1 MKQTRSAMAGR
12 RALNPNETRTRHS
25 QQQLVTPFM
34 TKHYVEYFYPG
45 IIVSETSSEEIKSR
59 NVKIKPPK
67 GAYAYQFF
75 DREEVKQDGET
86 LTGRANNKSGIFYLG
101 GEVKTREDIEREMP
115 GSILASNMRCN
126 NIERVVMTKAGQAME
141 LHEGDEVVSV

>member
-1 MKQTRSAMAGR
+1 
-12 RALNPNETRTRHS
+12 
-25 QQQLVTPFM
+25 M
-34 TKHYVEYFYPG
+34 TKHYVRYWFPG
-45 IIVSETSSEEIKSR
+45 IIVSEDSIEEIKSR

-75 DREEVKQDGET
+75 DREEVEKDGET
-86 LTGRANNKSGIFYLG
+86 LIGKPKNESGMFYLG

-126 NIERVVMTKAGQAME
+126 KIERVVMTKAGQAME
-141 LHEGDEVVSV
+141 LHKGDEVVSV